1 METNK
6 PRKKTTPVS
15 ATDQLKDILLQHGRV
30 PPQAVDLEEVVLG
43 AMMLEKDAVNAV
55 IDILNPDVFYKDV
68 HKKIFTAI
76 QELFAN
82 SEPIDILTVT
92 NRLKSNGDL
101 DIVGGAYFISQLTN
115 RVVSAA
121 NIEFHAR
128 IILQKHIQRE
138 LIRIST
144 DIINKAYEDTT
155 DVFDL
160 LDNAE
165 QGLFSVSE
173 TNLRRSFS
181 TMPDLIKD
189 AIKDIESAK
198 NSDTNLR
205 GVPSG
210 YTELDRVT
218 SGWQKSDLII
228 LAARPSMGKTALAL
242 NIARNVAV
250 EFNRPIAFFS
260 LEMSSVQL
268 VTRLISSETYLPAD
282 KLRRGD
288 LADYEWQQLNTRIAP
303 LVKAKLYIDDTPQLS
318 IFELRAKCRRL
329 KQQHDIQ
336 MVFVDY
342 LQLMTSGGENRG
354 NREQEIS
361 NISRSLKSLA
371 KELDVPV
378 LALSQLSRNVESRP
392 GSKKPILSDLRES
405 GAIEQD
411 ADMVIFIYRPEYY
424 GMTEDSEGNSTVGQ
438 AVVSIA
444 KHRNGKLADVNL
456 RFVGQF
462 ARFEDLESS
471 RNQPDNLTPNQ
482 NFEIQTKTV
491 SSKMNDDTDYV
502 PEPGHDEPPF

>member
-1 METNK
+1 MEKSTRK
-6 PRKKTTPVS
+6 PKNNFAISPN
-15 ATDQLKDILLQHGRV
+15 DQQRDLLLQHGRV
-30 PPQAVDLEEVVLG
+30 PPQATDLEDVVLG

-55 IDILNPDVFYKDV
+55 IDILQPGVFYKEA
-68 HKKIFTAI
+68 HQKIFEAI
-76 QELFAN
+76 QNLFTK

-92 NRLKSNGDL
+92 NELRLAGHL
-101 DIVGGAYFISQLTN
+101 EIVGGPYYISQLTN

-138 LIRIST
+138 LIRISS
-144 DIINKAYEDTT
+144 DIIKDAYEDTT

-160 LDNAE
+160 LDKAE
-165 QGLFSVSE
+165 SGLFSVSE

-181 TMPDLIKD
+181 TMPDLVQA
-189 AIKDIESAK
+189 AIKDIENAK
-198 NSDTNLR
+198 NNESNLR

-210 YTELDRVT
+210 YSELDRIT
-218 SGWQKSDLII
+218 QGWQKSDLII

-242 NIARNVAV
+242 NLARNAAV
-250 EFNRPIAFFS
+250 TYNRPVAFFS

-268 VTRLISSETYLPAD
+268 VTRLISSESFLPAE
-282 KLRRGD
+282 KLRKGD
-288 LADYEWQQLNTRIAP
+288 LKHYEWQQLTTKITP
-303 LVKAKLYIDDTPQLS
+303 LVNAKMFIDDTPQLS

-329 KQQHDIQ
+329 KQQHDIH

-371 KELDVPV
+371 KELDIPV
-378 LALSQLSRNVESRP
+378 LALSQLSRSVESRP

-424 GMTEDSEGNSTVGQ
+424 GLTEDGENNNTQGL
-438 AVVSIA
+438 AVINIA
-444 KHRNGKLADVNL
+444 KHRNGKLGDVNL
-456 RFVGQF
+456 KFVGQF
-462 ARFEDLESS
+462 ARFDEPDNFEKKPADIAPNEGFETRIMSS
-471 RNQPDNLTPNQ
+471 R
-482 NFEIQTKTV
+482 
-491 SSKMNDDTDYV
+491 MNDDFDSSSENDVT
-502 PEPGHDEPPF
+502 PF

>member
-1 METNK
+1 
-6 PRKKTTPVS
+6 
-15 ATDQLKDILLQHGRV
+15 
-30 PPQAVDLEEVVLG
+30 
-43 AMMLEKDAVNAV
+43 MMLEKDAVNAV

-68 HKKIFTAI
+68 HKKIFTSI

-92 NRLKSNGDL
+92 NKLKSNGDL

-181 TMPDLIKD
+181 TMPDLIKE
-189 AIKDIESAK
+189 AIQDIENAK

-210 YTELDRVT
+210 YTELDRIT

-288 LADYEWQQLNTRIAP
+288 LADYEWQQLNSRIAP
-303 LVKAKLYIDDTPQLS
+303 LVAAKLFIDDTPSSLS
-318 IFELRAKCRRL
+318 
-329 KQQHDIQ
+329 
-336 MVFVDY
+336 
-342 LQLMTSGGENRG
+342 
-354 NREQEIS
+354 S
-361 NISRSLKSLA
+361 NC
-371 KELDVPV
+371 VPS
-378 LALSQLSRNVESRP
+378 A
-392 GSKKPILSDLRES
+392 
-405 GAIEQD
+405 A
-411 ADMVIFIYRPEYY
+411 A
-424 GMTEDSEGNSTVGQ
+424 
-438 AVVSIA
+438 
-444 KHRNGKLADVNL
+444 
-456 RFVGQF
+456 
-462 ARFEDLESS
+462 
-471 RNQPDNLTPNQ
+471 
-482 NFEIQTKTV
+482 
-491 SSKMNDDTDYV
+491 
-502 PEPGHDEPPF
+502 

>member
-1 METNK
+1 MEKNK
-6 PRKKTTPVS
+6 TRKDRQPKS
-15 ATDQLKDILLQHGRV
+15 ATDQLKDLLIEHGRV
-30 PPQAVDLEEVVLG
+30 PPQATDLEEVILG

-55 IDILNPDVFYKDV
+55 IDILKPEAFYKEV
-68 HKKIFTAI
+68 HQKIFTAI
-76 QELFAN
+76 QELFAK
-82 SEPIDILTVT
+82 SEPVDILTVT
-92 NRLKSNGDL
+92 NQLKLNGVL
-101 DIVGGAYFISQLTN
+101 EVVGGAYYISQLTN

-128 IILQKHIQRE
+128 IVLQKHIQRE

-144 DIINKAYEDTT
+144 DIINNAYEDTT

-160 LDNAE
+160 LDSAE
-165 QGLFSVSE
+165 QGLFAVSE

-181 TMPDLIKD
+181 TMPDLVKQ
-189 AIKDIESAK
+189 AIEDIEGAK
-198 NSDTNLR
+198 NSDSNLR

-210 YTELDRVT
+210 YTELDRIT

-228 LAARPSMGKTALAL
+228 LAARPSMGKTAFAL
-242 NIARNVAV
+242 NIARNIAV
-250 EFNRPIAFFS
+250 DFERPVAFFS

-268 VTRLISSETYLPAD
+268 VTRLISSETYLPAE

-288 LADYEWQQLNTRIAP
+288 LADHEWQQLNSRITP
-303 LVKAKLYIDDTPQLS
+303 LVKAKLFIDDSPQLS

-342 LQLMTSGGENRG
+342 LQLMTGATDNMRG

-424 GMTEDSEGNSTVGQ
+424 GMTEDEEGNSTVGQ
-438 AVVSIA
+438 AVINIA
-444 KHRNGKLADVNL
+444 KHRNGKLGDVNL
-456 RFVGQF
+456 RFIGQF
-462 ARFEDLESS
+462 ARFDELETTERSPADMEPNSNFELKTKTIASRMNDETDIGESS
-471 RNQPDNLTPNQ
+471 
-482 NFEIQTKTV
+482 
-491 SSKMNDDTDYV
+491 
-502 PEPGHDEPPF
+502 DEPPF